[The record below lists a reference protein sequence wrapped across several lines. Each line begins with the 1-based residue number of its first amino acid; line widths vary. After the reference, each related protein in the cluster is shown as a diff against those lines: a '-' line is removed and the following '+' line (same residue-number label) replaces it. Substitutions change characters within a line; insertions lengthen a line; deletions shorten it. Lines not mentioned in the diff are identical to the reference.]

1 MADSRERIRGPSRDG
16 REFLTSPRHVL
27 RRLML
32 LSEGR
37 QYREAAGVVG
47 RLGPSVLRSVISE
60 LPIDLLLEALP
71 HSVYLLESFYSRLNT
86 VNPVPKPDVPTEAVM
101 WQLVRLFANPHE
113 SGLRQRCSK
122 LSQALGR
129 FEPSLKV
136 TLRERRKSLDNTV
149 QGLGRH
155 GLTAD
160 QNGQLICLHIALKS
174 ELQRHI
180 EVYKQAVHKLEEL
193 SALTINQNPALSS
206 HQRLLGIS
214 YADIQQRL
222 IDNKTL
228 LTILDKPAL
237 KQLPLLI
244 ENLTQRVQNDK
255 EVLCAVGQIK
265 RTDPQAN
272 FEKRPAAGLLMNF
285 SRGCDVILNLMGPDD
300 IIPPR
305 GSVSEKG
312 KVGTDG
318 SSNSSFSDGYHSDDS
333 ATHNSEESDLVNSF
347 KKLYTQSRTETLEAL
362 DHLPQLKQSHSLKE
376 KILFSIIVLSFRST
390 HSLRE
395 RKVVEVRR
403 TLCCILESSD
413 EKTLSLDRAVRA
425 HLYDTIDTFPLG
437 DVERQVSNQVLSTLH
452 EYPCLETCTPL
463 VHYISVCVRLAWK
476 MINQKVPYYLDNDF
490 NLGNYEHY

>member
-1 MADSRERIRGPSRDG
+1 MSHL
-16 REFLTSPRHVL
+16 FL
-27 RRLML
+27 
-32 LSEGR
+32 
-37 QYREAAGVVG
+37 Y
-47 RLGPSVLRSVISE
+47 
-60 LPIDLLLEALP
+60 
-71 HSVYLLESFYSRLNT
+71 FYRLNT
-86 VNPVPKPDVPTEAVM
+86 VNPVPKPDLPTEAVM

-122 LSQALGR
+122 LSQAIAR
-129 FEPSLKV
+129 YEPSLKSS
-136 TLRERRKSLDNTV
+136 LRDRRKSLDNTV
-149 QGLGRH
+149 QGLGKH
-155 GLTAD
+155 GLTTD

-180 EVYKQAVHKLEEL
+180 DVYKQAIHKLEEL

-222 IDNKTL
+222 IDNKTI

-305 GSVSEKG
+305 GAVGSKDSVG
-312 KVGTDG
+312 KTVTDG

-333 ATHNSEESDLVNSF
+333 TTNSAD
-347 KKLYTQSRTETLEAL
+347 
-362 DHLPQLKQSHSLKE
+362 
-376 KILFSIIVLSFRST
+376 
-390 HSLRE
+390 E
-395 RKVVEVRR
+395 R
-403 TLCCILESSD
+403 
-413 EKTLSLDRAVRA
+413 
-425 HLYDTIDTFPLG
+425 
-437 DVERQVSNQVLSTLH
+437 
-452 EYPCLETCTPL
+452 
-463 VHYISVCVRLAWK
+463 
-476 MINQKVPYYLDNDF
+476 
-490 NLGNYEHY
+490 